1 MNDEAPS
8 EGLGKIERPEAA
20 RFKGE
25 RKLYVIPLLFAGR
38 DAPPEF
44 VEKFD
49 LYWRQVGEQIAS
61 QEARIGRVRRIYHES
76 IALGGE
82 DGMEIMA
89 RLNPPGHLLAAEKCG
104 QGAVLEA
111 IEQAD
116 LSDECMDWERFLMMG
131 FLSQKVSGMVSE
143 FYREASRMRYEH
155 MSQRIDE
162 SLDSDEVAILFIREG
177 HMVQFP
183 QDVEVFMVAPPALD
197 AIHRWLRDRQ
207 AQQAAVAEAPAEEAA
222 AEETPAGEPGPADD
236 AASAAGEESADG
248 ASADA

>member
-1 MNDEAPS
+1 MTEEARAEKAS
-8 EGLGKIERPEAA
+8 AEELGRIERPEAA

-25 RKLYVIPLLFAGR
+25 RKLYVIPLLFAGQ

-44 VEKFD
+44 AEKFD
-49 LYWRQVGEQIAS
+49 LYWRQVGEQIAN

-82 DGMEIMA
+82 DGMQIMA

-104 QGAVLEA
+104 HGAVLEA
-111 IEQAD
+111 VELAE
-116 LSDECMDWERFLMMG
+116 LADECMDWERFLMMG
-131 FLSQKVSGMVSE
+131 FLSQKVGEQVTG
-143 FYREASRMRYEH
+143 FYREASKKRYEH

-162 SLDSDEVAILFIREG
+162 SLDTDEVAILFIRDG

-183 QDVEVFMVAPPALD
+183 EDVEVFMVAPPALD

-207 AQQAAVAEAPAEEAA
+207 AQQASP
-222 AEETPAGEPGPADD
+222 PGDADD
-236 AASAAGEESADG
+236 ASPAESGEESPDAQ
-248 ASADA
+248 ASA